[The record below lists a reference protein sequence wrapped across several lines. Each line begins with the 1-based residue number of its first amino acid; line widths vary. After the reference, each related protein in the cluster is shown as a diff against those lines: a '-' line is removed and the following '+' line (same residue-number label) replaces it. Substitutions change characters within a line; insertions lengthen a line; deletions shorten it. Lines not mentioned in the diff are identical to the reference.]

1 MPGNLYRRGRIWW
14 GRVQVAGREHRRS
27 LRTHDRAEAK
37 KRLAEWI
44 KEASHT
50 RFHGEPRLTWKAA
63 SLRYTTEAAGS
74 VKPDTMKRYI
84 SSFAQV
90 DGILGEMYVDEI
102 TRRTVGKIISTGR
115 QRGAT
120 NATIR
125 RDLTAVSRVLALCV
139 AYGEREDN
147 PAKEFDKEVI
157 RERRSPRRLPEPD
170 QVRAYAAAC
179 HGNLRHLVML
189 LWQTGMRLEEAVGLE
204 RGQIRIHDA
213 VIDLHETK
221 TDAPRAVP
229 LSDAAVGTITGTPIW
244 SPPVAPIGRKRW
256 VFWHGQ
262 GERYLNASSNLQ
274 QVRRRLK
281 IAWTV
286 HDLRH
291 LFAVEY
297 LRERRGSIYDLQQ
310 ALGHSSIRTTEIY
323 LKYLTADEAAEA
335 KRPAQKLAQ

>member
-1 MPGNLYRRGRIWW
+1 MPGNLYKRGRIWW
-14 GRVQVAGREHRRS
+14 GRIQIAGREYRRS

-37 KRLAEWI
+37 KRLAEWL
-44 KEASHT
+44 KETSHA
-50 RFHGEPRLTWKAA
+50 RFHGEARLTWKAA
-63 SLRYTTEAAGS
+63 ALRYTTESAGG

-84 SSFAQV
+84 VSLAQV
-90 DGILGEMYVDEI
+90 DPILGDMYVDEI
-102 TRRTVGKIISTGR
+102 NRRTIGKIISAGR
-115 QRGAT
+115 QRGVT

-147 PAKEFDKEVI
+147 PAKEFDKELI
-157 RERRSPRRLPEPD
+157 RERRPPRRLPEPD
-170 QVRAYAAAC
+170 VVRAYVAAC
-179 HGNLRHLVML
+179 PGNLKHLVML

-204 RGQIRIHDA
+204 WGQVRLQEA

-229 LSDAAVGTITGTPIW
+229 LSDAAVGTLTGIPRWTPKVT
-244 SPPVAPIGRKRW
+244 PLGRKRW
-256 VFWHGQ
+256 VFWHDE
-262 GERYLNASSNLQ
+262 GERYLNASSNLAE
-274 QVRRRLK
+274 VRRRK
-281 IAWTV
+281 KVTWTI

-310 ALGHSSIRTTEIY
+310 ILGHKSIRTTEIY
-323 LKYLTADEAAEA
+323 LRYLTPDEVADA
-335 KRPAQKLAQ
+335 KRPNAATA